1 MIQLPSCVLS
11 FLFIL
16 PFFECIHDKPYSLT
30 SDVVVNASEL
40 PGPLPVWKTLP
51 TDSGRRLIINLDH
64 PELPWAH
71 VSRSIQE
78 AYNFCLCMDIRLRQ
92 GNASASAFPNY
103 FEQDLPVVVSP
114 EPMPEMENSDHLVM
128 EIPVSANSS
137 PALNSNQKT
146 FSYPFTESIRSRDPA
161 RGIYQ
166 LTWWRIQKETDAAAR
181 ENDLMAFAA
190 TANADIRQRR
200 AFMFHVDDDIPCGEV
215 FRYLHAIKEPSTLVG
230 VSFNQPEASS
240 DKEP

>member
-11 FLFIL
+11 FLLIL

-30 SDVVVNASEL
+30 SEAVVNASEL

-51 TDSGRRLIINLDH
+51 ADSGRHLIINLDH
-64 PELPWAH
+64 PQLPWAH

>member
-1 MIQLPSCVLS
+1 M
-11 FLFIL
+11 
-16 PFFECIHDKPYSLT
+16 
-30 SDVVVNASEL
+30 NASEL

-51 TDSGRRLIINLDH
+51 ADSGRHLIINLDH
-64 PELPWAH
+64 PQLPWAH

>member
-78 AYNFCLCMDIRLRQ
+78 AYNFCSRLDPPAPGKRLRLC
-92 GNASASAFPNY
+92 FP
-103 FEQDLPVVVSP
+103 EL
-114 EPMPEMENSDHLVM
+114 L
-128 EIPVSANSS
+128 
-137 PALNSNQKT
+137 
-146 FSYPFTESIRSRDPA
+146 
-161 RGIYQ
+161 
-166 LTWWRIQKETDAAAR
+166 
-181 ENDLMAFAA
+181 
-190 TANADIRQRR
+190 
-200 AFMFHVDDDIPCGEV
+200 
-215 FRYLHAIKEPSTLVG
+215 
-230 VSFNQPEASS
+230 
-240 DKEP
+240 

>member
-1 MIQLPSCVLS
+1 MIQLPSCVLL

-16 PFFECIHDKPYSLT
+16 PFLECIRDKPCSLPRG
-30 SDVVVNASEL
+30 VVMNASEL
-40 PGPLPVWKTLP
+40 PGPIPFWKTLP
-51 TDSGRRLIINLDH
+51 ADSGRCLTINPNH

-71 VSRSIQE
+71 GARSIE
-78 AYNFCLCMDIRLRQ
+78 AAYGFCLCMDIRLRR

-114 EPMPEMENSDHLVM
+114 KPMPKMENLDDLIM
-128 EIPVSANSS
+128 ESSASGNAV
-137 PALNSNQKT
+137 PAKNASRKA

-166 LTWWRIQKETDAAAR
+166 LTWWRIQKETDAATR
-181 ENDLMAFAA
+181 ENDLMAFTAA
-190 TANADIRQRR
+190 ANADIRQRR
-200 AFMFHVDDDIPCGEV
+200 AFMFHIDDDVPCGEV

-230 VSFNQPEASS
+230 TGFNQPGTFSG
-240 DKEP
+240 KEP

>member
-137 PALNSNQKT
+137 PAHNSNQKT

>member
-161 RGIYQ
+161 
-166 LTWWRIQKETDAAAR
+166 
-181 ENDLMAFAA
+181 
-190 TANADIRQRR
+190 QRNLPAHLVAHSKR
-200 AFMFHVDDDIPCGEV
+200 NGCG
-215 FRYLHAIKEPSTLVG
+215 RPGK
-230 VSFNQPEASS
+230 
-240 DKEP
+240 

>member
-128 EIPVSANSS
+128 ETPFLPTPPLPSIPTKKHFPTPSRNPSGRATRPEESTSS
-137 PALNSNQKT
+137 PGGAFKKKRMRPPGKMTSWLLPRRRMPISGNAGHSCSMLT
-146 FSYPFTESIRSRDPA
+146 MIFPA
-161 RGIYQ
+161 E
-166 LTWWRIQKETDAAAR
+166 K
-181 ENDLMAFAA
+181 
-190 TANADIRQRR
+190 
-200 AFMFHVDDDIPCGEV
+200 CS
-215 FRYLHAIKEPSTLVG
+215 AISMPSKNRPPW
-230 VSFNQPEASS
+230 SE
-240 DKEP
+240 

>member
-40 PGPLPVWKTLP
+40 PGPIPVWKTLP
-51 TDSGRRLIINLDH
+51 ADSGRLLIINLDH
-64 PELPWAH
+64 PELPWKH

-78 AYNFCLCMDIRLRQ
+78 VYDFSLCMDIRLRR

-114 EPMPEMENSDHLVM
+114 KPMQEIENSNHLVM
-128 EIPVSANSS
+128 EIPVSDNSAPASNSS
-137 PALNSNQKT
+137 QKT

-166 LTWWRIQKETDAAAR
+166 LTWWRIQKERMRPPGKMTSR
-181 ENDLMAFAA
+181 LLLRRRMPISG
-190 TANADIRQRR
+190 NAGHSCSMLTMISPAER
-200 AFMFHVDDDIPCGEV
+200 CS
-215 FRYLHAIKEPSTLVG
+215 AISMPSK
-230 VSFNQPEASS
+230 SRPPWSE
-240 DKEP
+240 